1 MKRHEE
7 VLVTLR
13 RIIRAIDAR
22 SKHLTQQTGLTGS
35 QLLLLQT
42 LFREGALSAGELAG
56 ALHLSQA
63 TITAIVD
70 RLEAKSLVRRRRGV
84 VDKRKVLTELTAGG
98 RRAVAAAPDVMQRD
112 FIEAFRGL
120 PDWEQTQMLSALQRL
135 AEMLDAPQADNEPML
150 PPTQEI
156 GTSSAA

>member
-1 MKRHEE
+1 MQRHEE

-13 RIIRAIDAR
+13 RIIRGIDAR

-35 QLLLLQT
+35 QLLLLQA

-63 TITAIVD
+63 TITSIVD
-70 RLEAKSLVRRRRGV
+70 RLEAKTLVRRRRGV
-84 VDKRKVLTELTAGG
+84 VDKRKVLIELTARG
-98 RRAVAAAPDVMQRD
+98 RRVVMTAPDVMQKD

-120 PDWEQTQMLSALQRL
+120 PDWEQTLMLSSLQRL
-135 AEMLDAPQADNEPML
+135 AQMLDAPQTDSEPML
-150 PPTQEI
+150 TPTQDLN
-156 GTSSAA
+156 TSSAA